1 MRSSLGNSGYDESV
15 RPGQYGSL
23 TAYGNMNNSSSSL
36 KGKLLGLEDNVKG
49 LNEDI
54 GNNKR
59 DVQLLRSEKDSLE
72 SALNAKVMELRKYL
86 MNELSRIEDEMK
98 RHFVHQK
105 QENNRMQQQITSL
118 KGEKT
123 AMQQLLLKLQRRLSD
138 LESQIGN
145 ESG

>member
-1 MRSSLGNSGYDESV
+1 MNRSLGNTGYDE
-15 RPGQYGSL
+15 GSRL
-23 TAYGNMNNSSSSL
+23 NNLASATSISMGGNSSSL
-36 KGKLLGLEDNVKG
+36 KGKLVGLEDNVKG
-49 LNEDI
+49 LNDDI
-54 GNNKR
+54 SNNKR

-72 SALNAKVMELRKYL
+72 GALNAKIMELRKYL

-105 QENNRMQQQITSL
+105 QENNRMQQQITGL

>member
-1 MRSSLGNSGYDESV
+1 
-15 RPGQYGSL
+15 
-23 TAYGNMNNSSSSL
+23 MN
-36 KGKLLGLEDNVKG
+36 D
-49 LNEDI
+49 DI
-54 GNNKR
+54 SNNKR

-72 SALNAKVMELRKYL
+72 SALNAKIMELRKYL

-105 QENNRMQQQITSL
+105 QENNRMQQQITGL